1 MAAPTIP
8 NGEEHFFPIIYEG
21 NGAGRRVGKFVPF
34 TDNASIANSC
44 IFDAAS
50 NVSLTRTPS
59 GAGNRKTFTVSVWAK
74 RCVLT
79 DAAGN
84 NTYGQTLSVFF
95 RRGIEPTVRSCL

>member
-21 NGAGRRVGKFVPF
+21 NGAGQKIGKFVPF
-34 TDNASIANSC
+34 TDNGTIANSL

-59 GAGNRKTFTVSVWAK
+59 GAGNRKTFTVSVWVK

-79 DAAGN
+79 
-84 NTYGQTLSVFF
+84 
-95 RRGIEPTVRSCL
+95 P